1 MGRRIGLLGGTFDPP
16 HLGHLW
22 VAETAREQLN
32 LDQILFLPVGE
43 PPHKQNQSVTAVA
56 HRLAMTQIAIA
67 NNPDFVLDSSDMDR
81 PLPHTTHTLL
91 PLIHQAYPDSQLWF
105 LIGADSLHNLPTWG
119 QPAQIIAQCRLAVY
133 PRPGVTIDWLKL
145 KTAVP
150 EIGTAVDMIK
160 GPIMSI
166 SSSGI
171 RHWRRLGHSIRYLVT
186 ANVLKYI
193 ETHGLYLKRSGLSE
207 KPDV

>member
-32 LDQILFLPVGE
+32 LDKMLFLPVGE
-43 PPHKQNQSVTAVA
+43 PPHKQDRDVTAVA
-56 HRLAMTQIAIA
+56 HRLAMTRLAIA
-67 NNPDFVLDSSDMDR
+67 SNPDLVLDSTDIDR
-81 PLPHTTHTLL
+81 PPPHTTHTLL
-91 PLIHQAYPDSQLWF
+91 PILHDIYPDSQFWF
-105 LIGADSLHNLPTWG
+105 LIGADSLHDFPSWERPG
-119 QPAQIIAQCRLAVY
+119 RIITQCRLAVY
-133 PRPGVTIDWLKL
+133 PRPGVTIDWPQL

-150 EIGTAVDMIK
+150 GIETAVDLIK

-171 RHWRRLGHSIRYLVT
+171 RNWRRLGHSVRYLVT
-186 ANVLKYI
+186 AGVLDYI
-193 ETHGLYLKRSGLSE
+193 EAHGLYWE
-207 KPDV
+207 TAVADED

>member
-22 VAETAREQLN
+22 VAETAREQLG
-32 LDQILFLPVGE
+32 LDQMLFLPVGE
-43 PPHKQNQSVTAVA
+43 PPHKQNQSVTAVS
-56 HRLAMTQIAIA
+56 HRLAMTRLAIA
-67 NNPDFVLDSSDMDR
+67 SNPEFVLDTTDMDR

-91 PLIHQAYPDSQLWF
+91 PLLYQAYPDSQFWF
-105 LIGADSLHNLPTWG
+105 LIGADSLHDFPTWG
-119 QPAQIIAQCRLAVY
+119 SPEKIIAQCRLAVY
-133 PRPGVTIDWLKL
+133 PRPGVTIDWPKL

-150 EIGTAVDMIK
+150 EIETAVDLIR

-171 RHWRRLGHSIRYLVT
+171 RNWRRLGHSVRYLLT
-186 ANVLKYI
+186 ADVLAYI
-193 ETHGLYLKRSGLSE
+193 EAKGLYRETAVSSE
-207 KPDV
+207 D

>member
-22 VAETAREQLN
+22 VAETAREQLG
-32 LDQILFLPVGE
+32 LDQMLFLPVGE
-43 PPHKQNQSVTAVA
+43 PPHKQNQLVTAVS
-56 HRLAMTQIAIA
+56 HRLAMTRLAIA
-67 NNPDFVLDSSDMDR
+67 SNPEFVLDTTDTDR

-91 PLIHQAYPDSQLWF
+91 PLLHQAYPDSQFWF

-119 QPAQIIAQCRLAVY
+119 QPDRIIAQCRLAVY
-133 PRPGVTIDWLKL
+133 PRPGVTIDWPKL

-150 EIGTAVDMIK
+150 EIETAVDLIK

-171 RHWRRLGHSIRYLVT
+171 RGWRREGHSVRYLVT
-186 ANVLKYI
+186 QPVLDYI
-193 ETHGLYLKRSGLSE
+193 HEHKLY
-207 KPDV
+207 

>member
-22 VAETAREQLN
+22 VAETAREQLA
-32 LDQILFLPVGE
+32 LDQMLFLPVGE
-43 PPHKQNQSVTAVA
+43 PPHKQDKLVTAVA
-56 HRLAMTQIAIA
+56 HRLAMTRLAIA
-67 NNPDFVLDSSDMDR
+67 SNPDFVLDTTDTDR

-91 PLIHQAYPDSQLWF
+91 PLLHRTYPNSQFWF
-105 LIGADSLHNLPTWG
+105 LIGADSLHDFPTWG
-119 QPAQIIAQCRLAVY
+119 SPEQIITQCRLAVY
-133 PRPGVTIDWLKL
+133 PRPGVTIDWPKL

-150 EIGTAVDMIK
+150 GIETAVDLIK

-171 RHWRRLGHSIRYLVT
+171 RNWRRLGHSVRYLVT
-186 ANVLKYI
+186 ADVLAYMDA
-193 ETHGLYLKRSGLSE
+193 HGLYRETAVSGE
-207 KPDV
+207 D

>member
-43 PPHKQNQSVTAVA
+43 PPHKQDQSVTAVT
-56 HRLAMTQIAIA
+56 HRLAMTRLAIA
-67 NNPDFVLDSSDMDR
+67 DNPDFVLDTTDMDR
-81 PLPHTTHTLL
+81 PLPHTTNSLL
-91 PLIHQAYPDSQLWF
+91 PLIHRAWPDSQLWF
-105 LIGADSLHNLPTWG
+105 LIGADSLHDLPTWEK
-119 QPAQIIAQCRLAVY
+119 PEVIITQCRLAVY
-133 PRPGVTIDWLKL
+133 PRPGVNIDWAAL
-145 KTAVP
+145 KTAIP
-150 EIGTAVDMIK
+150 HIETAVDLIK

-171 RHWRRLGHSIRYLVT
+171 RDWRRSGHSVRYLVS
-186 ANVLKYI
+186 APVLAYI
-193 ETHGLYLKRSGLSE
+193 ERHHLYT
-207 KPDV
+207 

>member
-22 VAETAREQLN
+22 VAETAREQLQ
-32 LDQILFLPVGE
+32 LDQILFLPVGD
-43 PPHKQNQSVTAVA
+43 PPHKQDRLVTAIS
-56 HRLAMTQIAIA
+56 HRLAMTQLAIA
-67 NNPDFVLDSSDMDR
+67 DNPDFVLNMTDTAR
-81 PLPHTTHTLL
+81 PLPHTTHSLL

-105 LIGADSLHNLPTWG
+105 LIGADSLHDLPTW
-119 QPAQIIAQCRLAVY
+119 QEPERIIAQCRLAIY
-133 PRPGVTIDWLKL
+133 PRPGVKIDWPAL

-150 EIGTAVDMIK
+150 GIETAVDLIK

-171 RHWRRLGHSIRYLVT
+171 RGWNRSGHSVRYLVT
-186 ANVLKYI
+186 TAVLDYI
-193 ETHGLYLKRSGLSE
+193 QEHKLYTGAI
-207 KPDV
+207 

>member
-22 VAETAREQLN
+22 VAETAREQLH
-32 LDQILFLPVGE
+32 LDQMLFLPVGQ
-43 PPHKQNQSVTAVA
+43 PPHKQNQSVTAVS
-56 HRLAMTQIAIA
+56 HRLAMTRLAIA
-67 NNPDFVLDSSDMDR
+67 SNPEFVLDTTDTDR

-91 PLIHQAYPDSQLWF
+91 PLLHQAYPDSQFWF

-119 QPAQIIAQCRLAVY
+119 SPEQIIAQCRLAVY
-133 PRPGVTIDWLKL
+133 PRPGVTIDWPKL

-150 EIGTAVDMIK
+150 EIETAVDLIK

-171 RHWRRLGHSIRYLVT
+171 RGWRRLGHSVRYLVT
-186 ANVLKYI
+186 ADVLQYI
-193 ETHGLYLKRSGLSE
+193 ETHGLYKKTGFFY
-207 KPDV
+207 

>member
-22 VAETAREQLN
+22 VAETAREQLH

-43 PPHKQNQSVTAVA
+43 PPHKQDQSVTAVA
-56 HRLAMTQIAIA
+56 HRLAMTQLAIA
-67 NNPDFVLDSSDMDR
+67 SNPDFVLDSSDMDR
-81 PLPHTTHTLL
+81 PQPHTTHTLL
-91 PLIHQAYPDSQLWF
+91 PYIHRAYPDSQLWF

-119 QPAQIIAQCRLAVY
+119 QPDQIITQCQLAVY
-133 PRPGVTIDWLKL
+133 PRPGITIDWPKL

-150 EIGTAVDMIK
+150 GIETAVDLIQ

-171 RHWRRLGHSIRYLVT
+171 RNWRRLGHSVRYLVT
-186 ANVLKYI
+186 ADVLNYI
-193 ETHGLYLKRSGLSE
+193 EAHGLYTKNRIF
-207 KPDV
+207 

>member
-22 VAETAREQLN
+22 VAETAREQLD

-43 PPHKQNQSVTAVA
+43 PPHKQDQSVTAVS
-56 HRLAMTQIAIA
+56 HRLAMTKIAITG
-67 NNPDFVLDSSDMDR
+67 NTEFVLDTTDIDR
-81 PLPHTTHTLL
+81 PPPHTTNTLL
-91 PLIHQAYPDSQLWF
+91 PLIHQAYPNSQLWF
-105 LIGADSLHNLPTWG
+105 LIGADSLHDFPTW
-119 QPAQIIAQCRLAVY
+119 QRPDRIITRCRLAVD
-133 PRPGVTIDWLKL
+133 PRPGVTIDWPKL

-150 EIGTAVDMIK
+150 GIETAVDMIK

-171 RHWRRLGHSIRYLVT
+171 RNWRRLGHSIRYLVT
-186 ANVLKYI
+186 TDVLNYI
-193 ETHGLYLKRSGLSE
+193 EAHNLYQE
-207 KPDV
+207 KSDF